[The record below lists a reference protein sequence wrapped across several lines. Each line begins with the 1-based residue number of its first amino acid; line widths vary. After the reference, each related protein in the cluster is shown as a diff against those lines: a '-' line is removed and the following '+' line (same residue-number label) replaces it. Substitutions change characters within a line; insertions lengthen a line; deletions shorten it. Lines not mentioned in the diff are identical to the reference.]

1 METVNQ
7 PGAIKK
13 VADLKPHQ
21 VVDSRRLV
29 AIAFTSWMPPEG
41 VAMKITNPVKTVVDG
56 IRYRGKI
63 GFAVALEAL
72 RECMRQR
79 RCPKNELLKCAKV
92 CRMTRIMR
100 PYLEALA

>member
-1 METVNQ
+1 MENMKQ
-7 PGAIKK
+7 IAAFEM
-13 VADLKPHQ
+13 VAELKPNEF
-21 VVDSRRLV
+21 VDSRRLV

-72 RECMRQR
+72 RECIQQR